1 MLRQPVSQEMATLA
15 ALPGQK
21 SHQANS
27 CIARSSSIEPMDVPR
42 QFKKKKQIGH
52 GGTGWKSQFA
62 SIDFL
67 SPLFPHAAVSKGL
80 R

>member
-42 QFKKKKQIGH
+42 QFKKKETDRARGH
-52 GGTGWKSQFA
+52 RMKA
-62 SIDFL
+62 SVCL
-67 SPLFPHAAVSKGL
+67 N
-80 R
+80 